1 MMQPPTIEDIRAA
14 AERIQGSVI
23 RTPMLVSRTLSEIL
37 GAEVWLKFENLQFT
51 AAYKERGALNKL
63 LQLSPEERARGVIAA
78 SAGNHAQAVAYH
90 AKRLGIPATIVMP
103 ETTPTVK
110 VTQTAGHGATVVLYG
125 KIVDDAFAKA
135 RELALENGYV
145 FIHAFDDPQIIAG
158 AGTVGLEMLEDSPD
172 LDTIIVPIGGGGLM
186 SGVSIAARSVKPD
199 IELIGVEAEL
209 YTSMKCAIQNCQMP
223 LGGDT
228 LAEGIAVKQP
238 GELTSRILG
247 EYANDVVLVS
257 ERDLERAVS
266 MLVGI
271 EKTVVEGAGAAG
283 LAAMLSE
290 PERYK
295 GKKVATLLCGGNIDT
310 HLLANVL
317 VRDLVRQ
324 GRIAR
329 LHVAAH
335 DQPGALAAITAK
347 VYEAG
352 VNVIEVNHSR
362 IFTQLPAKDTMIEV
376 ECEARDPESIDDVVK
391 RLEAAGFRVER
402 AQLDL
407 SSHYSCLLAGQCLD
421 SIEIDVTKPFSSAFT
436 SRINGCVTIWRRF
449 G

>member
-1 MMQPPTIEDIRAA
+1 MMQPPTIDDIRDAA
-14 AERIQGSVI
+14 GRIEGAVI
-23 RTPMLVSRTLSEIL
+23 RTPMLVSRTLSEII

-90 AKRLGIPATIVMP
+90 AKRLGIPAIIVMP
-103 ETTPTVK
+103 ANTPTVK
-110 VTQTAGHGATVVLYG
+110 VTQTAGHGAAVVLHG
-125 KIVDDAFAKA
+125 DMFDDAYARA
-135 RELALENGYV
+135 RELAIENGYV
-145 FIHAFDDPQIIAG
+145 FVHPFDDPQIIAG
-158 AGTVGLEMLEDSPD
+158 AGTVALEMLEDAPD
-172 LDTIIVPIGGGGLM
+172 LDTIVVPIGGGGLM
-186 SGVSIAARSVKPD
+186 SGISIAARAIKPE

-209 YTSMKCAIQNCQMP
+209 YPSMKCAIEGCHMP

-238 GELTSRILG
+238 GELTSHILAQ
-247 EYANDVVLVS
+247 YANGVMLVP
-257 ERDLERAVS
+257 ERELERAVA

-283 LAAMLSE
+283 IAAMLAD
-290 PERYK
+290 PARFK
-295 GKKVATLLCGGNIDT
+295 GKKIATLLCGGNIDT

-329 LHVAAH
+329 LRVAAQ

-352 VNVIEVNHSR
+352 ANVIEIRHSR
-362 IFTQLPAKDTMIEV
+362 IFTALPAKDTVIEV
-376 ECEARDPESIDDVVK
+376 ECEARDPETIDDVVE

-402 AQLDL
+402 TQLD
-407 SSHYSCLLAGQCLD
+407 
-421 SIEIDVTKPFSSAFT
+421 
-436 SRINGCVTIWRRF
+436 
-449 G
+449 

>member
-1 MMQPPTIEDIRAA
+1 MLQPPTIDDIRAA
-14 AERIQGSVI
+14 AERIKGAVI
-23 RTPMLVSRTLSEIL
+23 RTPMLVSRTLSEII

-63 LQLSPEERARGVIAA
+63 LQLTPEERARGVIAA

-90 AKRLGIPATIVMP
+90 ARRLGIPATIVMP

-110 VTQTAGHGATVVLYG
+110 VTQTQGHGATVVLHG
-125 KIVDDAFAKA
+125 DMFDDAYARA
-135 RELALENGYV
+135 RELALEDGYV
-145 FIHAFDDPQIIAG
+145 FVHPFDDPQIIAG
-158 AGTVGLEMLEDSPD
+158 AGTVALEMLEDAPD
-172 LDTIIVPIGGGGLM
+172 LDMFVIPIGGGGLM
-186 SGVSIAARSVKPD
+186 SGVSIASRAIKPD

-209 YTSMKCAIQNCQMP
+209 YPSMKCAIQDCRMP

-238 GELTSRILG
+238 GELTSRILR

-257 ERDLERAVS
+257 ERDLERAVA

-283 LAAMLSE
+283 LAAMLSD
-290 PERYK
+290 PARYK

-335 DQPGALAAITAK
+335 DQPGALAAITAQ

-352 VNVIEVNHSR
+352 VNVIEINHSR
-362 IFTQLPAKDTMIEV
+362 IFTRLPAKDTMIEV
-376 ECEARDPESIDDVVK
+376 ECEARDPQSIDDVVA

-402 AQLDL
+402 AFLD
-407 SSHYSCLLAGQCLD
+407 
-421 SIEIDVTKPFSSAFT
+421 
-436 SRINGCVTIWRRF
+436 
-449 G
+449 

>member
-1 MMQPPTIEDIRAA
+1 MQPPTIEDIRAA
-14 AERIQGSVI
+14 AERIRGAVI

-63 LQLSPEERARGVIAA
+63 LQLSPAERERGVIAA

-103 ETTPTVK
+103 ESTPTVK

-145 FIHAFDDPQIIAG
+145 FVHAFDDPQIIAG
-158 AGTVGLEMLEDSPD
+158 AGTLGLEMLEDAPD
-172 LDTIIVPIGGGGLM
+172 LDVITVPIGGGGLM
-186 SGVSIAARSVKPD
+186 SGVSIAARALKPG

-209 YTSMKCAIQNCQMP
+209 YPSMKCAIEGCHMP

-238 GELTSRILG
+238 GELTSRILK
-247 EYANDVVLVS
+247 ENANEVVLVS
-257 ERDLERAVS
+257 ERDLERSVA

-283 LAAMLSE
+283 LAAMLAD

-329 LHVAAH
+329 LHIAAH

-347 VYEAG
+347 VFEAG
-352 VNVIEVNHSR
+352 VNVIEINHSR
-362 IFTQLPAKDTMIEV
+362 IFTRLPAKDTMIEV
-376 ECEARDPESIDDVVK
+376 ECEARDAQSIDDVVA

-402 AQLDL
+402 AQLD
-407 SSHYSCLLAGQCLD
+407 
-421 SIEIDVTKPFSSAFT
+421 
-436 SRINGCVTIWRRF
+436 
-449 G
+449 

>member
-1 MMQPPTIEDIRAA
+1 LAMLAPPTIDDIRAA
-14 AERIQGSVI
+14 TKRIQGAVI
-23 RTPMLVSRTLSEIL
+23 RTPMLVSRTLSEHI

-63 LQLSPEERARGVIAA
+63 LQLTAEERARGVIAA

-103 ETTPTVK
+103 EPTPTVK
-110 VTQTAGHGATVVLYG
+110 VTQTKGFGATVVLYG
-125 KIVDDAFAKA
+125 KIVDDSFARA

-158 AGTVGLEMLEDSPD
+158 AGTVGLEMLEDAPD

-209 YTSMKCAIQNCQMP
+209 YPSMKCAIQHCQMP

-238 GELTSRILG
+238 GELTSRILA

-257 ERDLERAVS
+257 ERNLERAVA

-283 LAAMLSE
+283 LAAMLAE

-352 VNVIEVNHSR
+352 VNVLEIHHSR
-362 IFTQLPAKDTMIEV
+362 IFTSLPAKDTMIEV
-376 ECEARDPESIDDVVK
+376 ECEARDPQSMDDVVA
-391 RLEAAGFRVER
+391 RLEAAGFQVER
-402 AQLDL
+402 ASLD
-407 SSHYSCLLAGQCLD
+407 
-421 SIEIDVTKPFSSAFT
+421 
-436 SRINGCVTIWRRF
+436 
-449 G
+449 

>member
-1 MMQPPTIEDIRAA
+1 
-14 AERIQGSVI
+14 
-23 RTPMLVSRTLSEIL
+23 MLVSQTLSEAI

-63 LQLSPEERARGVIAA
+63 LQLTPEERARGVIAA

-90 AKRLGIPATIVMP
+90 AKRLGIPAVIVMP
-103 ETTPTVK
+103 EGTPTIK
-110 VTQTAGHGATVVLYG
+110 VTQTEGHGARVVLYG

-135 RELALENGYV
+135 RELEAKHGYV
-145 FIHAFDDPQIIAG
+145 FVHPFDDPQIIAG
-158 AGTVGLEMLEDSPD
+158 AGTVGLEMLEDAPD

-186 SGVSIAARSVKPD
+186 SGVSIAARAVKPD

-209 YTSMKCAIQNCQMP
+209 YPSMKCAIQNCQMP

-238 GELTSRILG
+238 GELTSRILA
-247 EYANDVVLVS
+247 EYANDVVLVP
-257 ERDLERAVS
+257 ERDLERAVA
-266 MLVGI
+266 MLAGI

-283 LAAMLSE
+283 LAAMLAE
-290 PERYK
+290 PARYK

-329 LHVAAH
+329 LRVAAQ
-335 DQPGALAAITAK
+335 DRPGALAAITAK

-352 VNVIEVNHSR
+352 ANIIEVNHSR
-362 IFTQLPAKDTMIEV
+362 IFTRLPAKDTVIEV
-376 ECEARDPESIDDVVK
+376 ECEARDPAAIDDVVK
-391 RLEAAGFRVER
+391 RLEAAGFEVER
-402 AQLDL
+402 AQLD
-407 SSHYSCLLAGQCLD
+407 
-421 SIEIDVTKPFSSAFT
+421 
-436 SRINGCVTIWRRF
+436 
-449 G
+449 

>member
-1 MMQPPTIEDIRAA
+1 MQVPPTIDDIRAA
-14 AERIQGSVI
+14 AQRIERAVLH
-23 RTPMLVSRTLSEIL
+23 TPMQVSRTLSEII

-63 LQLSPEERARGVIAA
+63 LQLTGEERARGVIAA

-103 ETTPTVK
+103 EPTPSVK
-110 VTQTAGHGATVVLYG
+110 VTQTAGHGATVVLHG
-125 KIVDDAFAKA
+125 DMFDDAYARA
-135 RELALENGYV
+135 RELALEQGFV
-145 FIHAFDDPQIIAG
+145 FVHPFDDPQIIAG
-158 AGTVGLEMLEDSPD
+158 AGTTALEMLETAPD
-172 LDTIIVPIGGGGLM
+172 LDAIVVPIGGGGLM
-186 SGVSIAARSVKPD
+186 SGVSIAARAIKPG

-209 YTSMKCAIQNCQMP
+209 YPSMKCAIEGCHLP

-238 GELTSRILG
+238 GALTSQILKD
-247 EYANDVVLVS
+247 YVNDVALVS
-257 ERDLERAVS
+257 ERDLERSVA

-283 LAAMLSE
+283 LAAMIAD
-290 PERYK
+290 PARFK
-295 GKKVATLLCGGNIDT
+295 GKKVATILCGGNIDT

-329 LHVAAH
+329 LQVAAH
-335 DQPGALAAITAK
+335 DQPGALAAITAQ
-347 VYEAG
+347 VFEAG
-352 VNVIEVNHSR
+352 VNVLEINHSR
-362 IFTQLPAKDTMIEV
+362 IFTSLPAKDTLIEV
-376 ECEARDPESIDDVVK
+376 ECEARDPQSIDDVVA

-402 AQLDL
+402 ALLD
-407 SSHYSCLLAGQCLD
+407 
-421 SIEIDVTKPFSSAFT
+421 
-436 SRINGCVTIWRRF
+436 
-449 G
+449 

>member
-1 MMQPPTIEDIRAA
+1 MLQTSSMQPPTIDDIRAA
-14 AERIQGSVI
+14 AERIKGSVI
-23 RTPMLVSRTLSEIL
+23 RTPMLVSRTLSEIV

-63 LQLSPEERARGVIAA
+63 LQLTPEERARGVIAA

-103 ETTPTVK
+103 APTPTVK

-125 KIVDDAFAKA
+125 DMFDDAYAKA
-135 RELALENGYV
+135 RELALEKGFV
-145 FIHAFDDPQIIAG
+145 FVHPFDDAQIIAG
-158 AGTVGLEMLEDSPD
+158 AGTLGPEMLEDAPD
-172 LDTIIVPIGGGGLM
+172 LDTIVVPIGGGGLM
-186 SGVSIAARSVKPD
+186 SGVAIATRALKPD

-209 YTSMKCAIQNCQMP
+209 YPSMKCAIEGCNLP

-238 GELTSRILG
+238 GLLTSRILSDL
-247 EYANDVVLVS
+247 ADDVMLVS

-283 LAAMLSE
+283 IAAMLSD
-290 PERYK
+290 PSRFK

-347 VYEAG
+347 VYGAG
-352 VNVIEVNHSR
+352 VNVIEINHSR
-362 IFTQLPAKDTMIEV
+362 IFTRLPAKDTMIEV
-376 ECEARDPESIDDVVK
+376 ECEARDPQAIDDVVA

-402 AQLDL
+402 ALLD
-407 SSHYSCLLAGQCLD
+407 
-421 SIEIDVTKPFSSAFT
+421 
-436 SRINGCVTIWRRF
+436 
-449 G
+449 

>member
-1 MMQPPTIEDIRAA
+1 MLAPPTIDDIRAA
-14 AERIQGSVI
+14 TKRIEGAVI
-23 RTPMLVSRTLSEIL
+23 RTPMLISRTLSEVI

-63 LQLSPEERARGVIAA
+63 LQLTPEERARGVIAA

-90 AKRLGIPATIVMP
+90 ARRLGIPAVIVMP
-103 ETTPTVK
+103 ESTPTVK
-110 VTQTAGHGATVVLYG
+110 VTQTEGHGAKVVLYG
-125 KIVDDAFAKA
+125 QIVDDAFARA

-158 AGTVGLEMLEDSPD
+158 AGTVGLEMLEDAPD

-186 SGVSIAARSVKPD
+186 SGVSIAARAVKPD

-209 YTSMKCAIQNCQMP
+209 YPSMKCAIQHCNMP

-238 GELTSRILG
+238 GELTSRILA

-257 ERDLERAVS
+257 ERDLERAVA

-283 LAAMLSE
+283 LAAMLAE
-290 PERYK
+290 PDRYK

-317 VRDLVRQ
+317 VRDLVRR

-352 VNVIEVNHSR
+352 VNVLEINHSR
-362 IFTQLPAKDTMIEV
+362 IFTSLPAKDTMIEV
-376 ECEARDPESIDDVVK
+376 ECEARDPRSIDDVVA

-402 AQLDL
+402 ASLD
-407 SSHYSCLLAGQCLD
+407 
-421 SIEIDVTKPFSSAFT
+421 
-436 SRINGCVTIWRRF
+436 
-449 G
+449 

>member
-1 MMQPPTIEDIRAA
+1 
-14 AERIQGSVI
+14 
-23 RTPMLVSRTLSEIL
+23 MLVSRTLSEII

-63 LQLSPEERARGVIAA
+63 LQLTPEERARGVIAA

-103 ETTPTVK
+103 ATTPTVK
-110 VTQTAGHGATVVLYG
+110 VTQTAGHGATVVLHG
-125 KIVDDAFAKA
+125 AMFDDAYARA

-145 FIHAFDDPQIIAG
+145 FVHPFDDPQIIAG
-158 AGTVGLEMLEDSPD
+158 AGTVALEMLEEAPD
-172 LDTIIVPIGGGGLM
+172 LDMFVIPIGGGGLM
-186 SGVSIAARSVKPD
+186 SGVSIASRAIKPD

-209 YTSMKCAIQNCQMP
+209 YPSMKCAIQDCRMP

-238 GELTSRILG
+238 GELTSRILR
-247 EYANDVVLVS
+247 EHANDVVLVS
-257 ERDLERAVS
+257 ERDLERAVA

-283 LAAMLSE
+283 LAAMLAE

-295 GKKVATLLCGGNIDT
+295 GKKVATILCGGNIDT

-352 VNVIEVNHSR
+352 VNVIEINHSR
-362 IFTQLPAKDTMIEV
+362 IFTRLPAKDTMIEV
-376 ECEARDPESIDDVVK
+376 ECEARDPQSIDDVVA

-402 AQLDL
+402 ALLD
-407 SSHYSCLLAGQCLD
+407 
-421 SIEIDVTKPFSSAFT
+421 
-436 SRINGCVTIWRRF
+436 
-449 G
+449 

>member
-1 MMQPPTIEDIRAA
+1 MLQPPTIDDIRAA
-14 AERIQGSVI
+14 AERIQGSVV
-23 RTPMLVSRTLSEIL
+23 RTPMLVSKTLSELI
-37 GAEVWLKFENLQFT
+37 GAEIWLKFENLQFT

-63 LQLSPEERARGVIAA
+63 LQLSAEERARGVIAA

-110 VTQTAGHGATVVLYG
+110 VTQTAGHGATVVLHG
-125 KIVDDAFAKA
+125 DMFDDAYAKA
-135 RELALENGYV
+135 RELALEKGYV
-145 FIHAFDDPQIIAG
+145 FVHPFDDPQIIAG
-158 AGTVGLEMLEDSPD
+158 AGTVALEMLEAAPI
-172 LDTIIVPIGGGGLM
+172 LDTIVVPIGGGGLM
-186 SGVSIAARSVKPD
+186 SGVSIASRAIKPD

-209 YTSMKCAIQNCQMP
+209 YPSMKCAIQDCQMP

-238 GELTSRILG
+238 GELTSRILRK
-247 EYANDVVLVS
+247 YADDVMLVS

-283 LAAMLSE
+283 LAAMLSD
-290 PERYK
+290 PARFK

-317 VRDLVRQ
+317 VRDLVRE

-352 VNVIEVNHSR
+352 VNVIEINHSR
-362 IFTQLPAKDTMIEV
+362 IFTRLPAKDTMIEV
-376 ECEARDPESIDDVVK
+376 ECEARDPQSIDDVVA

-402 AQLDL
+402 ASLD
-407 SSHYSCLLAGQCLD
+407 
-421 SIEIDVTKPFSSAFT
+421 
-436 SRINGCVTIWRRF
+436 
-449 G
+449 

>member
-1 MMQPPTIEDIRAA
+1 MLQTVSMQPPTIDDIRTAA
-14 AERIQGSVI
+14 QRIEGAVI
-23 RTPMLVSRTLSEIL
+23 RTPMLVSRTLSEII

-63 LQLSPEERARGVIAA
+63 LQLTPEERARGVIAA

-103 ETTPTVK
+103 ESTPTVK
-110 VTQTAGHGATVVLYG
+110 VTQTTGHGATVVLFG
-125 KIVDDAFAKA
+125 KIVDDAFARA

-145 FIHAFDDPQIIAG
+145 FVHAFDDPQIIAG
-158 AGTVGLEMLEDSPD
+158 AGTVGLEMLEDAPD
-172 LDTIIVPIGGGGLM
+172 LDTIVVPIGGGGLM
-186 SGVSIAARSVKPD
+186 SGVSIAARAVKPD

-209 YTSMKCAIQNCQMP
+209 YPSMKCAIQHCQMP

-238 GELTSRILG
+238 GELTSRILA
-247 EYANDVVLVS
+247 EYANDVALVS
-257 ERDLERAVS
+257 ERALERAVA

-283 LAAMLSE
+283 LAAMIAE
-290 PERYK
+290 PERYR

-329 LHVAAH
+329 LQVAAH

-352 VNVIEVNHSR
+352 VNVIEINHSR
-362 IFTQLPAKDTMIEV
+362 IFTRLPAKDTMIEV
-376 ECEARDPESIDDVVK
+376 ECEARDPESMDDVVS

-402 AQLDL
+402 ASLD
-407 SSHYSCLLAGQCLD
+407 
-421 SIEIDVTKPFSSAFT
+421 
-436 SRINGCVTIWRRF
+436 
-449 G
+449 

>member
-1 MMQPPTIEDIRAA
+1 MLQTASLQPPTIDDIRAA
-14 AERIQGSVI
+14 ADRIGGNVI
-23 RTPMLVSRTLSEIL
+23 RTPMLVSRTLSEIV

-63 LQLSPEERARGVIAA
+63 LQLSAEERARGVIAA

-90 AKRLGIPATIVMP
+90 AKRLGIPAIIVMP
-103 ETTPTVK
+103 ESTPTVK
-110 VTQTAGHGATVVLYG
+110 VTQTEGHGAKVVLHG
-125 KIVDDAFAKA
+125 DMFDDAYAKA
-135 RELALENGYV
+135 RELALEKGYV
-145 FIHAFDDPQIIAG
+145 FVHPFDDPQVIAG
-158 AGTVGLEMLEDSPD
+158 AGTVALEMLDEAPG
-172 LDTIIVPIGGGGLM
+172 LDTIVVPIGGGGLM
-186 SGVSIAARSVKPD
+186 SGVSIAARAVKPD

-209 YTSMKCAIQNCQMP
+209 YPSMKCAIQGCHLP

-238 GELTSRILG
+238 GELTSRILRD
-247 EYANDVVLVS
+247 YANDVVLVS
-257 ERDLERAVS
+257 ERDLERAVA

-283 LAAMLSE
+283 LAAMLAD
-290 PERYK
+290 PTRYK

-352 VNVIEVNHSR
+352 VNVIEINHSR
-362 IFTQLPAKDTMIEV
+362 IFTRLPAKDTMIEV
-376 ECEARDPESIDDVVK
+376 ECEARDPKAIDDVVV

-402 AQLDL
+402 ALLD
-407 SSHYSCLLAGQCLD
+407 
-421 SIEIDVTKPFSSAFT
+421 
-436 SRINGCVTIWRRF
+436 
-449 G
+449 